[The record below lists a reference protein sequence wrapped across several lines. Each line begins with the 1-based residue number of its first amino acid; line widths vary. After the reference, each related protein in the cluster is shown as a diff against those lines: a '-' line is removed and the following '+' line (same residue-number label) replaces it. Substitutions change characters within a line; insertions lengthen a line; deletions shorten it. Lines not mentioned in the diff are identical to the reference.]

1 MGLFDWSKKSST
13 VEVVKSVAPASAP
26 IVFELLNNS
35 GNKINT
41 ETISGQIAAYNKCV
55 PVSVIIN
62 KKAKAI
68 TNARFYVVDNKDNIV
83 ENRST
88 EIDAM
93 KHPNQYQDL
102 SKFIS
107 MVEAY
112 ISVFGK
118 CYLFKDDL
126 GSLGF
131 ELYVVPNNI
140 IQANKNLSGS
150 SLIYTNNITDY
161 TVTIGGR
168 SIKFSKDEIFE
179 INDLTFGFDTLSD
192 ACSRLA
198 SLNEIINTHIAS
210 YEAVNELMHNR
221 GPLGIISFDSGGDLA
236 GSKILYK
243 DEVEDIQSKLS
254 RYGTLRD
261 QFKYIIANRAASFV
275 PVSSNITDLDLTNTS
290 NNCIKEIARAY
301 DISPL
306 ILDIETPKYEN
317 LKQAEIDMY
326 DNVISADAKNIMDK
340 LNKIY
345 GYEQYRV
352 MPFFD
357 HLSIYQLAKQQQAQ
371 SMATLM
377 IALDKAVAM
386 GLMTIEEAKKEY
398 NRFTT

>member
-1 MGLFDWSKKSST
+1 MGLFNWSKKSSA
-13 VEVVKSVAPASAP
+13 VEMVESVTPVSAP
-26 IVFELLNNS
+26 IVFEVLNNS
-35 GNKINT
+35 VNKINT
-41 ETISGQIAAYNKCV
+41 ETTLGQIAAYNKCV
-55 PVSVIIN
+55 PVSVIVN
-62 KKAKAI
+62 KKAKNI
-68 TNARFYVVDNKDNIV
+68 TNARFFVVDNKDNIV
-83 ENRST
+83 ENRTT
-88 EIDAM
+88 EIDVM
-93 KHPNQYQDL
+93 KHPNKYQDL

-107 MVEAY
+107 MIEAY

-118 CYLFKDDL
+118 CYLFKDGL
-126 GSLGF
+126 GVLGF

-140 IQANKNLSGS
+140 IKANANISGS
-150 SLIYTNNITDY
+150 SLNYINNITDY

-168 SIKFSKDEIFE
+168 SIRFSKDEIFE
-179 INDLTFGFDTLSD
+179 VNDLTFGFDTLSD
-192 ACSRLA
+192 TRSRLGA
-198 SLNEIINTHIAS
+198 LNEIINTHIAS

-221 GPLGIISFDSGGDLA
+221 GPLGIISFDSGESLA
-236 GSKILYK
+236 GSKILFE
-243 DEVEDIQSKLS
+243 DEVKDIQAKLN

-261 QFKYIIANRAASFV
+261 QFKYIIANRSATFV
-275 PVSSNITDLDLTNTS
+275 PVSSTITDLDLTNTG

-306 ILDIETPKYEN
+306 VLDIESPKYEN

-377 IALDKAVAM
+377 IALDKAVVM